1 MERSPPPLL
10 GLSKAATNMSVK
22 PKRVLATHPKTLAF
36 NVLSSP
42 SLYAVY
48 APEKPIRA
56 EKIPPPTPL
65 AVQGVLGAGQ
75 AGGWSHRNHLG
86 GKHVLRLEGHGGERF
101 GGTFL
106 DDFCGFV
113 ATCLQQPK
121 QPKKRTPTMLKIPPD
136 QQRIT
141 SITDE
146 VMWTSQGGAR
156 PQNGSNLELEL
167 ALTWP
172 PNERTCA

>member
-86 GKHVLRLEGHGGERF
+86 ENTSYALRAMGESVLEVHF
-101 GGTFL
+101 WMI
-106 DDFCGFV
+106 FV
-113 ATCLQQPK
+113 ASLRPVCNNPNNPK
-121 QPKKRTPTMLKIPPD
+121 
-136 QQRIT
+136 
-141 SITDE
+141 
-146 VMWTSQGGAR
+146 
-156 PQNGSNLELEL
+156 NGH
-167 ALTWP
+167 P
-172 PNERTCA
+172 RC